1 MEIAHGADAP
11 NSNYIVVLAESL
23 QDFNFAKLQ
32 LKDHLKFEP
41 VIPSRYP
48 SEVRFDVS
56 TDSKGTAKLT
66 LQLISDQQQRIE

>member
-11 NSNYIVVLAESL
+11 NSNYIVVIADNQ
-23 QDFNFAKLQ
+23 QDFDFAKLQ

-41 VIPSRYP
+41 VTPIRYP
-48 SEVRFDVS
+48 SEVRFDVR

-66 LQLISDQQQRIE
+66 LQLISDQQQRIK